1 MKLYNKS
8 ELMPLLESFGFNF
21 SKTLGQ
27 NFLIDKNILDKIID
41 NSNIN
46 KNTNVL
52 EIGPG
57 AGTLT
62 YELCK
67 RAKKIVSI
75 EIDNALIPILQHN
88 LSEFNN
94 FTLINDDI
102 MKIDLKKV
110 ISDNFGSEKFIL
122 AANLPYYITT
132 PIIMNIFEGGFNV
145 ESMILMIQKE
155 VADRIYASPG
165 TKNYGALTVGVGFY
179 ARPEIICQAPPHCFT
194 PQPKVSSV
202 VIKLNVY
209 EKPPYYVNNKEMF
222 FKTVKSV
229 FSQRRKTLVNS
240 LSGSPFINCDKVK
253 IEKNLK
259 NMDLDLKIRG
269 EKLSIE
275 QLAELSNQLFK

>member
-8 ELMPLLESFGFNF
+8 ELMPLLEKFGFNF

-46 KNTNVL
+46 QNTNVL

-67 RAKKIVSI
+67 SAKKVVAV
-75 EIDNALIPILQHN
+75 EIDNALIPILEYN
-88 LSEFNN
+88 LSEFSN

-102 MKIDLKKV
+102 MKNDLKKL
-110 ISDNFGSEKFIL
+110 IQENFESEKFIV

-132 PIIMNIFEGGFNV
+132 PIIMNMFECGFNV

-155 VADRIYASPG
+155 VANRIYAKPG
-165 TKNYGALTVGVGFY
+165 TKDYGALTVGVGFY
-179 ARPEIICQAPPHCFT
+179 SSPEIICQAPPHCFT

-209 EKPPYYVNNKEMF
+209 ENQPYHVNNKEMF

-240 LSGSPFINCDKVK
+240 LSGSPFINCDKIK
-253 IEKNLK
+253 IENALN
-259 NMDLDLKIRG
+259 NMGLDLKIRG
-269 EKLSIE
+269 EKLDIDR
-275 QLAELSNQLFK
+275 LAELSNLLFK

>member
-8 ELMPLLESFGFNF
+8 ELMPLLEKFGFNF

-46 KNTNVL
+46 QNTNVL
-52 EIGPG
+52 EIGLG

-67 RAKKIVSI
+67 RAKKVVAV
-75 EIDNALIPILQHN
+75 EIDNALIPILEYN
-88 LSEFNN
+88 LSEFSN

-102 MKIDLKKV
+102 MKNDLKKL
-110 ISDNFGSEKFIL
+110 IQENFESEKFIV

-132 PIIMNIFEGGFNV
+132 PIIMNMFECGFNV

-155 VADRIYASPG
+155 VANRIYAKPG
-165 TKNYGALTVGVGFY
+165 TKDYGALTVGVGFY
-179 ARPEIICQAPPHCFT
+179 SSPEIICQAPPHCFT

-209 EKPPYYVNNKEMF
+209 ENQPYHVNNKEMF

-240 LSGSPFINCDKVK
+240 LSGSPFINCDKIK
-253 IEKNLK
+253 IENALN
-259 NMDLDLKIRG
+259 NMGLDLKIRG
-269 EKLSIE
+269 EKLDIDR
-275 QLAELSNQLFK
+275 LAELSNLLFK

>member
-8 ELMPLLESFGFNF
+8 ELMPLLENFGFNF

-67 RAKKIVSI
+67 RAKKVVAI
-75 EIDNALIPILQHN
+75 EIDKALIPILEHN

-94 FTLINDDI
+94 FTLINDNI
-102 MKIDLKKV
+102 MKIDLKELIDKY
-110 ISDNFGSEKFIL
+110 FGNQKFII

-155 VADRIYASPG
+155 VADRIYAKPG
-165 TKNYGALTVGVGFY
+165 TKDYGALTVGVGFY
-179 ARPEIICQAPPHCFT
+179 ASPEIICQAPPHCFT

-209 EKPPYYVNNKEMF
+209 EKPPYHVNNKEMF
-222 FKTVKSV
+222 FKMVKSV

-240 LSGSPFINCDKVK
+240 LSGSPFIYCDKTQ
-253 IEKNLK
+253 IENALK
-259 NMDLDLKIRG
+259 TMGPDLKIRG
-269 EKLSIE
+269 EKLDIGK
-275 QLAELSNQLFK
+275 LAELSNYLFK

>member
-8 ELMPLLESFGFNF
+8 ELMPLLEKFGFNF

-46 KNTNVL
+46 QNTNVL

-67 RAKKIVSI
+67 RAKKVVAV
-75 EIDNALIPILQHN
+75 EIDNALIPILEYN
-88 LSEFNN
+88 LSEFSN

-102 MKIDLKKV
+102 MKNDLKKL
-110 ISDNFGSEKFIL
+110 IQENFESEKFIV

-132 PIIMNIFEGGFNV
+132 PIIMNMFECGFNV

-155 VADRIYASPG
+155 VANRIYAKPG
-165 TKNYGALTVGVGFY
+165 TKDYGALTVGVGFY
-179 ARPEIICQAPPHCFT
+179 SSPEIICQAPPHCFT

-209 EKPPYYVNNKEMF
+209 ENQPYHVNNKEMF

-240 LSGSPFINCDKVK
+240 LSGSPFINCDKIK
-253 IEKNLK
+253 IENALN
-259 NMDLDLKIRG
+259 NMGLDLKIRG
-269 EKLSIE
+269 EKLDIDR
-275 QLAELSNQLFK
+275 LAELSNLLFK